1 MSFSLDL
8 SKFVEKAKGNT
19 HQVVQKTAINLISAV
34 IDRSPVGNPELW
46 AENKTAAEY
55 NLEVVRY
62 NQSLRDNPENL
73 TKGGRLRRGLKVN
86 DSMDIKAPDGYV
98 GGRFRGNWQVTFDVK
113 ATGTLERID
122 PQGDD
127 TKAAARGVVL
137 GFTSDVGTI
146 WAVNNMIYGPRLE
159 FEGWSSQAP
168 SGMVR
173 ISVAEFQSF
182 LNAAARELPQ

>member
-8 SKFVEKAKGNT
+8 AKFVEKAKGNT
-19 HQVVQKTAINLISAV
+19 HEVVQKTAIGLISAV

-46 AENKTAAEY
+46 AANKTAAEY

-62 NQSLRDNPENL
+62 NQSLRENPENL
-73 TKGGRLRRGLKVN
+73 TKAGRLKRGLKVN

-113 ATGTLERID
+113 ASGTLERID

-127 TKAAARGVVL
+127 TKAAAAGVVL

-168 SGMVR
+168 AGMVR

-182 LNAAARELPQ
+182 VNAAARELPQ

>member
-8 SKFVEKAKGNT
+8 AKFVEKAKGNT
-19 HQVVQKTAINLISAV
+19 HEVVQKTAIGLISAV

-46 AENKTAAEY
+46 AANKTAAEY

-62 NQSLRDNPENL
+62 NQSLRENPENL
-73 TKGGRLRRGLKVN
+73 TKAGRLKRGLKVN

-113 ATGTLERID
+113 AGGTLERID
-122 PQGDD
+122 PQGDE
-127 TKAAARGVVL
+127 TKAAAQGVVL

-146 WAVNNMIYGPRLE
+146 WAVNNLPYGPRLE

-168 SGMVR
+168 AGMVR

-182 LNAAARELPQ
+182 VNAAARELPQ